1 MVQQLGAGSCV
12 QVLQLLHWDLRLHI
26 HDAQDE
32 RRVLD
37 LENKTEL
44 EDKTDDIQCFSYCI
58 NIPLRDQNQ

>member
-1 MVQQLGAGSCV
+1 MQAGIGLTQQIQTVVEQLRAGSCV

-37 LENKTEL
+37 LEDTKRRNERM
-44 EDKTDDIQCFSYCI
+44 D
-58 NIPLRDQNQ
+58 